1 MFFLPKTPRQKLKI
15 FVKHLRHHMH
25 FDDDILSEQTK
36 TRMDEILIE
45 AESIKMGGAE
55 QVNKF
60 LAEAPERLAKVSPKK
75 SFSTAREWV
84 DIIAVALMVAFGIR
98 ALYLQPFKI
107 PTSSMQPTLFGIHY
121 VTNCDKVKVLPPP
134 ADLIFQGMRRAK
146 LTVEDEGQ
154 LTVTRMKNFLPRTY
168 FNIGGIS
175 YSLPGEL
182 GKVNEYAFKGR
193 TFFAKG
199 DVLANG
205 WLSTGDHL
213 FVDRFSHHLTGLK
226 RGDVTVFNTEG
237 LYYDGPLAAKGYY
250 YIKRLI
256 GLPGDTIRI
265 KNKMIYIKPAG
276 EKEERPITDFN
287 PAFKKIYS
295 GKGGYHGHVN
305 TGLLDSPNVAFTVPE
320 DHYFM
325 MGDNSMNS
333 QDSRYFGP
341 VPRRNIVGRAFVVF
355 WPFSRRWG
363 LVDTRGPIDVPTTD
377 RYTQMCLQ

>member
-1 MFFLPKTPRQKLKI
+1 MFFLPKTPCQKLKI

-36 TRMDEILIE
+36 TKMDEILIE
-45 AESIKMGGAE
+45 AESVKMGSME
-55 QVNKF
+55 QINKF
-60 LAEAPERLAKVSPKK
+60 LEEAPERLAKVTPKK
-75 SFSTAREWV
+75 SFATAREWV

-121 VTNCDKVKVLPPP
+121 VSDNDKVKVLPPP

-146 LTVEDEGQ
+146 ASVEADGQ
-154 LTVTRMKNFLPRTY
+154 LTSIVCKGFMPRTY

-175 YSLPGEL
+175 YCLPGDPN
-182 GKVNEYAFKGR
+182 KVYEYAFRGR
-193 TFFAKG
+193 EFYKKG
-199 DVLANG
+199 DVLSNG

-213 FVDRFSHHLTGLK
+213 FVDRFSHHFTGLK

-237 LYYDGPLAAKGYY
+237 LYYDGPLTARGYY

-265 KNKMIYIKPAG
+265 KNNMVYIKPAG

-295 GKGGYHGHVN
+295 KKGGYHGHLN
-305 TGLLDSPNVAFTVPE
+305 TGLLDTNNIAFAVPK

-325 MGDNSMNS
+325 MGDNSANS
-333 QDSRYFGP
+333 QDSRYFGT
-341 VPRRNIVGRAFVVF
+341 VPRENIVGRAFFVF

-363 LVDTRGPIDVPTTD
+363 MVDVRDPIDVQTTD
-377 RYTQMCLQ
+377 RFTQMCLQ